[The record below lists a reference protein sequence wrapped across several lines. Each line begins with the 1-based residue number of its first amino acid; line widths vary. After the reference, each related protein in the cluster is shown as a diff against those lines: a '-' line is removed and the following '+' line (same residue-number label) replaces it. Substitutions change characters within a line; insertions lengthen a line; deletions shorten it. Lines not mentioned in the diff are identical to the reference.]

1 MSVVCA
7 QTKVGAELTSD
18 EALSDTAVDNDNK
31 FLSVSNVYRSGRPG
45 ELGCS
50 VESLSLDE
58 SWPDSE
64 RSSTT
69 ELVSVLFEF

>member
-1 MSVVCA
+1 M
-7 QTKVGAELTSD
+7 TDDKELVHTSD
-18 EALSDTAVDNDNK
+18 DVR
-31 FLSVSNVYRSGRPG
+31 FLSGSNVYRHGRPG

-64 RSSTT
+64 QASTI
-69 ELVSVLFEF
+69 E